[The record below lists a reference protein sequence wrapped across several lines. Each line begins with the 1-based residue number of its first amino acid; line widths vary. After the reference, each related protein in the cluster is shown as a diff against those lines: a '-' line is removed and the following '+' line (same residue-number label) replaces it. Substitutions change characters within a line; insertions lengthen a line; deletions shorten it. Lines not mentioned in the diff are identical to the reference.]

1 MEHQH
6 EILTDCRIKVG
17 RFYRVPTGQAQP
29 GHQLS
34 IGGQVCTVQR
44 VDHSHRAD
52 GTMRRMLSWSIH
64 CATCGGLFHTAS
76 VDGGG
81 LPSRRCISH
90 RDGSRIGPGYG
101 GRLNVHWLPPEEQAG
116 AASSA
121 ATSPSG
127 A

>member
-1 MEHQH
+1 MEQQDDL
-6 EILTDCRIKVG
+6 LTDCRIKVG

-34 IGGQVCTVQR
+34 IGGQICTVER
-44 VDHSHRAD
+44 VDLCRRSD

-64 CATCGGLFHTAS
+64 CATCGGLFHTVS

-90 RDGSRIGPGYG
+90 RDGSRIAPGCN
-101 GRLNVHWLPPEEQAG
+101 GRLNVHWLPTEKAE

-121 ATSPSG
+121 ATGPNG